1 MVAGISFVNVK
12 NGSKARMVKKSK
24 KLSPQSTWHVPFFAS
39 PNILPVAA
47 TQAQL
52 E

>member
-1 MVAGISFVNVK
+1 MVAGISLVNVK
-12 NGSKARMVKKSK
+12 NESKARMVKKSK
-24 KLSPQSTWHVPFFAS
+24 MLSPQSTWHVPLFAS
-39 PNILPVAA
+39 PNILPVVA